1 MTFHVFGL
9 IFFFPLILRSGKK
22 EGATK
27 SLIRNSDQNR
37 KKEEKEEVDL
47 GREICPAS
55 PVATKAVAGFV
66 VGLGSRRPSKRG
78 DGSKGRLNMRRH

>member
-55 PVATKAVAGFV
+55 PRRLLRVLWLVWGQGGHQKGGMGPKA
-66 VGLGSRRPSKRG
+66 
-78 DGSKGRLNMRRH
+78 D